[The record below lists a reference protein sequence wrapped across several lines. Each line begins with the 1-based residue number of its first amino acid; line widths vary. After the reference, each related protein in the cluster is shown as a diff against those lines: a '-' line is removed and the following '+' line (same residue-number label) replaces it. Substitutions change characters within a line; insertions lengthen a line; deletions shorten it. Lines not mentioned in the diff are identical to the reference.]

1 MAEEENGGTRSG
13 VDNKE
18 KKQKKERSDNDW
30 INSLVQQVVTEDDR
44 SHPKQR
50 PSMTKE
56 ERIAKRASQKAQ
68 RQEQKVHQQQQRQQS
83 QQQQQQQKQSLQRTS
98 LSSAHHRHE
107 GESVVA
113 QQPQQQRQL
122 ESKKKKEGEEND
134 DIVSSS
140 NQTRLQLKL
149 IAQWILIARREHEES
164 IREGRR
170 RKQQQELETTT
181 DETVESTTETTT
193 AKKNK
198 KRMDHPEPSFPIED
212 PHRVKRIRP
221 LNEMNIQPRP
231 SDYSGIGFARKSL
244 YLPFQDPSHI
254 PRLTQEFNEHIPG
267 FYGRQRTK
275 AMKKQLDGNML
286 WRTLVREKE
295 QHAQEGGATA
305 NGTNQKKSILSKK
318 LAKLS
323 PDERVQAMIDA
334 GMI

>member
-83 QQQQQQQKQSLQRTS
+83 QQQQQQKQSLQRTS